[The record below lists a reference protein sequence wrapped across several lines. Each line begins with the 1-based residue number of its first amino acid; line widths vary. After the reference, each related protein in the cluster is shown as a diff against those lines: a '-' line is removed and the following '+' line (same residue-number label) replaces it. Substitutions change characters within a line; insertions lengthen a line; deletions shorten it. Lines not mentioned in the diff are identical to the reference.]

1 MCKRF
6 HCSNRVRGC
15 LGCLLVT
22 LVSLSAAAA
31 SLQPIGSPPNASTTL
46 MHDATPWVVQ
56 PSEGVKATLTRDV
69 GRDGVTR
76 SAWRLDYDFTLGA
89 GFVIIKREW
98 ATELPAD
105 YRFDLWLRGEAPAN
119 NLEFKL
125 VDPTGHNVWWNNARA
140 FEMPREW
147 TKRSYRA
154 RQIAF
159 AWGPLGGGAPTTLGS
174 LEFAIASAEGGRG
187 SVWFDGLEFREVP
200 PVSPPSGA
208 IVARGSSNTG
218 GATSFEVPESG
229 EMRWKHAADDAAPRL
244 DFDLRGVR
252 EFGGVILDWAKG
264 AGPKSCV
271 VSASLDGE
279 RYEELARVDGGGRDG
294 RVYILTPDAQ
304 ASWLRI
310 EPTPGGASGARSG
323 ENTLELQR
331 FELAPLAFGENM
343 NAAWS
348 RIARDAPRGWYPR
361 YFLGEQNYWTVVG
374 IPNEF
379 DEVLMDEDGAIE
391 TGRLGWRLE
400 PFLIDQGNLRTW
412 ADAKETHTLEDGW
425 MPMPHVELVFPALS
439 LGVTCVATS
448 EDGRPTWLARYRVKN
463 LSEVTR
469 EVTMA
474 LACRPFQVLPLSQSL
489 NITGGAARVPIM
501 ATQGDGV
508 VASGVQCATA
518 PAPVGYL
525 FSTFQ
530 RGEVVGQLQRL
541 ATSGVMDDTVVSAED
556 SGAKAASGAML
567 FAMRLLPGED
577 RDVVVAWSSSAR
589 TEQVVSVTPGTFDAA
604 MASQRAVWN
613 ESAGAFSLR
622 LPASARSI
630 EEAARSTLAYIE
642 VNGDGPSIQPGS
654 RSYERSW
661 IRDGSLTSAALLAFG
676 HTEKAVR
683 FVDWYAHHIFDS
695 GRVPCVVDRRGPD
708 PVPEHDS
715 HGQYIFAVMNA
726 YRFTHDRAVLERHW
740 DRVVKVVAAIEALR
754 DQRRTPEFQDPSR
767 TRQEPGKPPVPAAA
781 FYGLMPESI
790 SHEGYSAKPM
800 HSYWDDL
807 FTLRGLSDAAEM
819 ARVLGRE
826 AEAGRFAALRDSFR
840 LDLSR
845 SIDVATE
852 AHTIE
857 YMPGCV
863 ELGDFDST
871 STTVALWPG
880 EFEHRLIAP
889 TFERYWAWFQDRAKA
904 NSWDAYTPYELRHV
918 GALVRLGQRERAW
931 EALTWYMRHQRPS
944 GWNQWAEVVGREERK
959 PRFLGDMPHTWCG
972 SDFLN
977 SVRTMLVYE
986 RARDGSLV
994 VGAGVPWHWL
1004 VEGGVEVGLPTWY
1017 GTIGYTLRLQTQADT
1032 NLIVWEAYGDAAPP
1046 GGLELRPPGMVRIV
1060 RVVVDDTEVP
1070 LPIGGSLH
1078 VPSGTKRVEW
1088 HLP

>member
-6 HCSNRVRGC
+6 Q
-15 LGCLLVT
+15 
-22 LVSLSAAAA
+22 VSLTTLFWLMLLATCFTPIARGH
-31 SLQPIGSPPNASTTL
+31 QPAPPTSNGPVPL
-46 MHDATPWVVQ
+46 MHDSTTWVVQ
-56 PSEGVKATLTRDV
+56 TSEGVKATLTRDM
-69 GRDGVTR
+69 GRDGRTPT
-76 SAWRLDYDFTLGA
+76 AWRLDYDFTLGA
-89 GFVIIKREW
+89 GFVIIRREW
-98 ATELPAD
+98 AAELPAD
-105 YRFDLWLRGEAPAN
+105 YRFDLWLRGEAPSN

-125 VDPTGHNVWWNNARA
+125 VDPSGHNVWWNNARA

-159 AWGPLGGGAPTTLGS
+159 AWGPIGGGAPTTLGS

-208 IVARGSSNTG
+208 IVGRASSNTG

-229 EMRWKHAADDAAPRL
+229 EVQWRQAADDATPRL
-244 DFDLRGVR
+244 DFDLRGMR

-271 VSASLDGE
+271 VSGSVDGQ

-310 EPTPGGASGARSG
+310 EPTPSDPSGTSSGG
-323 ENTLELQR
+323 NTLELR
-331 FELAPLAFGENM
+331 RLELAPLTFGESM

-361 YFLGEQNYWTVVG
+361 CFLGEQNYWTVIGV
-374 IPNEF
+374 PDDF
-379 DEVLMDEDGAIE
+379 DEALMDEDGAIE
-391 TGRLGWRLE
+391 TGRLAWRLE
-400 PFLIDQGNLRTW
+400 PFLIDQGDLLTW
-412 ADAKETHTLEDGW
+412 ADAKATHTLEGGW

-439 LGVTCVATS
+439 LGVTCMATS
-448 EDGRPTWLARYRVKN
+448 ENERPTWLARYRVKN
-463 LSEVTR
+463 LSEATR
-469 EVTMA
+469 EVTLA
-474 LACRPFQVLPLSQSL
+474 LACRPIQVLPPSQSL
-489 NITGGAARVPIM
+489 NITGGASRVVSV
-501 ATQGDGV
+501 AKHGDGV
-508 VASGVQCATA
+508 VACDVQCATA
-518 PAPVGYL
+518 PAPIGYL

-530 RGEVVGQLQRL
+530 RGEVIEKLQRL
-541 ATSGVMDDTVVSAED
+541 ASGRVTGDTIACAED
-556 SGAKAASGAML
+556 SAAKAASGAML
-567 FAMRLLPGED
+567 FAIRLLPGED
-577 RDVVVAWSSSAR
+577 RDVIVAWWSSAR
-589 TEQVVSVTPGTFDAA
+589 TEHNFPVSPAAFDAV
-604 MASQRAVWN
+604 MASQRAAWI
-613 ESAGAFSLR
+613 ESAAAFGLR
-622 LPASARSI
+622 LPAHARSI
-630 EEAARSTLAYIE
+630 EDAARSTLAYIE

-676 HTEKAVR
+676 HTEKALR
-683 FVDWYAHHIFDS
+683 FVDWYAQHIFDS

-726 YRFTHDRAVLERHW
+726 YRFTHDLAILEHHW

-767 TRQEPGKPPVPAAA
+767 TRQEPGKASVPAAA

-807 FTLRGLSDAAEM
+807 FTLRGLCDAAEM
-819 ARVLGRE
+819 ARVLDHGAE
-826 AEAGRFAALRDSFR
+826 AERFAALRDSFR
-840 LDLSR
+840 HDLSN
-845 SIDVATE
+845 SIDLTTK
-852 AHTIE
+852 AHGIDF
-857 YMPGCV
+857 MPGCV

-889 TFERYWAWFQDRAKA
+889 TFERYWTWFQDRAKA

-931 EALTWYMRHQRPS
+931 EALAWYMQHQRPR

-959 PRFLGDMPHTWCG
+959 ARFLGDMPHTWCG

-986 RARDGSLV
+986 RVSDESLV

-1004 VEGGVEVGLPTWY
+1004 AEGGLEVRLPTWY
-1017 GTIGYTLRLQTQADT
+1017 GTIGYSLKLQKATDGSES
-1032 NLIVWEAYGDAAPP
+1032 IVWEGHGDATPP
-1046 GGLELRPPGMVRIV
+1046 GGLELRPPGLD
-1060 RVVVDDTEVP
+1060 RVTRANVDDQDVEA
-1070 LPIGGSLH
+1070 PIGSSLR

-1088 HLP
+1088 HLRP